1 MNLRRT
7 LGLLTLAPALLA
19 GAGLPTSTEALA
31 LAFPGAKT
39 QRKEHFLTEAQARR
53 VKELSGV
60 DLPGAWI
67 VAYEAT
73 KEGRV
78 VGVGFFDT
86 HLVRTLNET
95 ALVAISP
102 EGRVLRVEVVAFR
115 EPQEYMAKPAWV
127 AQLQGKALDAELKL
141 NRSIRPLSGATL
153 TANALTDASRRCLA
167 LWQVL
172 YKEAK

>member
-7 LGLLTLAPALLA
+7 LCSLAFAPVLVA
-19 GAGLPTSTEALA
+19 GANLPTTGEALA
-31 LAFPGAKT
+31 LAFPGMKT
-39 QRKEHFLTEAQARR
+39 QRREHYLTEAQVKR

-67 VAYEAT
+67 ITYEAV
-73 KEGRV
+73 KDGKIA
-78 VGVGFFDT
+78 GVGFFDT

-95 ALVAISP
+95 ALVAISA

-115 EPQEYMAKPAWV
+115 EPLEYMAKSAWV
-127 AQLQGKALDAELKL
+127 AQLQGKALDKDLKL
-141 NRSIRPLSGATL
+141 NRAIRPLSGATL

-172 YKEAK
+172 YGGKP